1 MWCRYDVA
9 VALIVT
15 LAAGVVPTSTA
26 ADTITGGSA
35 VVLDAFGAN
44 AVGQNFADIVIGG
57 EPGLIGL
64 AAQLSTLFVRHRSSR
79 SSAFI
84 TRPVG

>member
-1 MWCRYDVA
+1 MWYRYDVA

-15 LAAGVVPTSTA
+15 LAAGVVPTSTV
-26 ADTITGGSA
+26 ADTITGSA
-35 VVLDAFGAN
+35 IVLDAFGAN

-57 EPGLIGL
+57 EPGLICL
-64 AAQLSTLFVRHRSSR
+64 AALLLTLFVRHRSPR

-84 TRPVG
+84 TRPVR